1 VHTSCCWLQGGPGSS
16 SLIGFLTENGPFM
29 LDDASVVSPTDVKL
43 IHRETGWQKAASY
56 IFLESPA
63 GTLFSYPYG
72 HIMRGD
78 INVLLSTVLEGMSRS
93 IRVACVCVLG
103 VRVTGF
109 TWPHEAPGLLRV
121 ARVGVA
127 CEGG

>member
-1 VHTSCCWLQGGPGSS
+1 
-16 SLIGFLTENGPFM
+16 LIGFLTENGPFM

-78 INVLLSTVLEGMSRS
+78 INVLLATVLEGMSRS
-93 IRVACVCVLG
+93 IRDACISTFVLV
-103 VRVTGF
+103 VRVTEF
-109 TWPHEAPGLLRV
+109 T
-121 ARVGVA
+121 
-127 CEGG
+127 